1 MTPWTAAH
9 QAPLSSTLSWCLLK
23 FMSVEL
29 VMLSNRLILCQAL
42 LLLPSVF
49 LSIRLFSSESAVHI
63 RWPKYWSFSFSI
75 SPFSEYSGFPLGLT
89 GLISLLSKE
98 KCLLQHHSLKASVLR
113 HTGFFMAQ
121 LSFLCVCVHACV
133 ELELLDL

>member
-1 MTPWTAAH
+1 MTPWTH

-98 KCLLQHHSLKASVLR
+98 KSLLQHHSLKAFVLR